1 MGARE
6 AICFAVGLFAECLLF
21 DNFGKREARASFPLL
36 PFWNQFI
43 INNQRENIGFLGQY
57 VHLYTSL

>member
-1 MGARE
+1 M
-6 AICFAVGLFAECLLF
+6 GLFAECLLF

-43 INNQRENIGFLGQY
+43 INNQQ
-57 VHLYTSL
+57 